1 MDFSPWNECVAII
14 ARELGINVTIN
25 NLQHIIQNGGS
36 QDEIMHSLIK
46 HIGLKCKKLDVD
58 LERIPSL
65 LFPIF
70 VPLKNNQA
78 VVVYGIDENKSATV
92 SFNISPDIKTQID
105 LEQLEALRE
114 GDLWLVYKKERAKDK
129 RVDDF
134 LKPYKGNWLFQLIA
148 KDTKFYGQIALGALF
163 GNILALSS
171 ALFSMQ
177 VYDRVIPAQS
187 YSTLWVLFIG
197 VCIALLMDMALRLA
211 RSHLADAIGKKTD
224 MFMSGMFFSRALR
237 IQNDARPNSTGAFV
251 AQLREIEHIRELL
264 TSTTVIA
271 MVDMPFIMIFIG
283 VIAFIGGELAF
294 APLLAIPLIV
304 IPGLIA
310 QWPLSR
316 LSQQGIRESAI
327 RNSMLV
333 ETVEGLEDIKIM
345 QAEDRFLRT
354 WNECN
359 ATTAQISLEQRHWSS
374 LITNWCQFIQQLVY
388 VCVIAIGVYLV
399 INNDITTGTLIACSI
414 LSSRTVAPLGQ
425 LAQVLTRWQHA
436 RMAKSGLDEF
446 LKKPLDQKP
455 FDETLHT
462 DEIKGNFSLR
472 DVKYRFNPESP
483 MVLNIANLQIKSGEK
498 IAILGSIGAGKSTLL
513 RLISGIAEATEGE
526 LLLDNLVMKNISN
539 NDIRRDIAYLP
550 QGAQLFHG
558 TIRDNLIL
566 GKPQTS
572 MEKIAEVL
580 NIAGA
585 ASLLRTGKGLDLEI
599 AEGGR
604 GLSGGQKQTLLLA
617 RTLLRESPIM
627 FLDEPTANMDENLEN
642 HVVNSLAS
650 NIKDKTFIVVTHR
663 RAPLKLVDRIIVMN
677 QGSIILDGPRD
688 QVLQKLQSSNK

>member
-1 MDFSPWNECVAII
+1 MDFSPWNECVTIVAK
-14 ARELGINVTIN
+14 ELGINVSVN
-25 NLQHIIQNGGS
+25 NLKHIVQNGGERS
-36 QDEIMHSLIK
+36 DVMVNLINY
-46 HIGLKCKKLDVD
+46 IGLQCKEVNEKL
-58 LERIPSL
+58 EKIPTL
-65 LFPIF
+65 LFPVL
-70 VPLKNNQA
+70 VPLHNNQA
-78 VVVYGIDENKSATV
+78 VVVYNINETHATV
-92 SFNISPDIKTQID
+92 SFPISPDVKTQVN
-105 LEQLEALRE
+105 LEQLESMRD
-114 GDLWLVYKKERAKDK
+114 GSLWLIYLKERTEDK
-129 RVDDF
+129 RVDEF

-148 KDTKFYGQIALGALF
+148 KDAKFYSQIALGALF

-177 VYDRVIPAQS
+177 IYDRVIPAQS

-197 VCIALLMDMALRLA
+197 VMLALLMDMGLRLA

-224 MFMSGMFFSRALR
+224 LFMSGMFFSRALR
-237 IQNDARPNSTGAFV
+237 MKNDSRPNSTGAFV

-264 TSTTVIA
+264 TSTTVVA
-271 MVDMPFIMIFIG
+271 MVDMPFILIFIA
-283 VIAFIGGELAF
+283 VIAFIGNSLAF
-294 APLLAIPLIV
+294 APLLAIPLVI

-316 LSQQGIRESAI
+316 LSQKGIRESAI
-327 RNSMLV
+327 RNAMLV

-359 ATTAQISLEQRHWSS
+359 TTTAQISLEQRHWSS

-388 VCVIAIGVYLV
+388 ISVIALGVYLV

-425 LAQVLTRWQHA
+425 LASVLTRWQHA
-436 RMAKSGLDEF
+436 KMAKTGLDEF

-455 FDETLHT
+455 FSETLHT
-462 DEIKGNFSLR
+462 DKIKGNFSLKN
-472 DVKYRFNPESP
+472 VKYRFSADAP
-483 MVLNIANLQIKSGEK
+483 MVLDINKLEIKPGEK
-498 IAILGSIGAGKSTLL
+498 IAILGSIGAGKSSLL
-513 RLISGIAEATEGE
+513 RLISGIAETTEGE
-526 LLLDNLVMKNISN
+526 LLLDGLVMKDISN

-558 TIRDNLIL
+558 TIRDNLIM

-572 MEKIAEVL
+572 IEQIVDVL

-585 ASLLRTGKGLDLEI
+585 ASLLKTGKGLDLSI

-617 RTLLRESPIM
+617 RTLLRNSPVL
-627 FLDEPTANMDENLEN
+627 FLDEPTANMDEKLEK
-642 HVVNSLAS
+642 HVVASLHDH
-650 NIKDKTFIVVTHR
+650 IKNKTFVVVTHR
-663 RAPLKLVDRIIVMN
+663 QAPLRLVDRVIVMN
-677 QGSIILDGPRD
+677 QGNIILDGPRD
-688 QVLQKLQSSNK
+688 QVLQKLQATN

>member
-1 MDFSPWNECVAII
+1 MDFSPWNECVTIVAK
-14 ARELGINVTIN
+14 ELGINVSTN
-25 NLQHIIQNGGS
+25 NLKHIVQNGGER
-36 QDEIMHSLIK
+36 DEVMYNLINY
-46 HIGLKCKKLDVD
+46 IGLQCKEVNEKL
-58 LERIPSL
+58 EKIPAL
-65 LFPIF
+65 LFPVL

-78 VVVYGIDENKSATV
+78 VVVYDINETHATL
-92 SFNISPDIKTQID
+92 SFPISPDVKTQVN
-105 LEQLEALRE
+105 LEQLELMRDGA
-114 GDLWLVYKKERAKDK
+114 LWLIYPKERIEDK
-129 RVDDF
+129 RVDEF

-177 VYDRVIPAQS
+177 IYDRVIPAQS

-197 VCIALLMDMALRLA
+197 VMVALLMDMGLRLA
-211 RSHLADAIGKKTD
+211 RGHLADAIGKKTD
-224 MFMSGMFFSRALR
+224 LFMSGMFFSRALR
-237 IQNDARPNSTGAFV
+237 MKNDARPNSTGAFV

-264 TSTTVIA
+264 TSTTVVA
-271 MVDMPFIMIFIG
+271 MVDMPFILIFIA
-283 VIAFIGGELAF
+283 VIAFIGGPLAF
-294 APLLAIPLIV
+294 APLLAIPLVV

-316 LSQQGIRESAI
+316 LSQKGIRESAI
-327 RNSMLV
+327 RNAMLV

-359 ATTAQISLEQRHWSS
+359 TTTAQISLEQRHWSS

-388 VCVIAIGVYLV
+388 ISVIALGVYLV

-425 LAQVLTRWQHA
+425 LASVLTRWQHA
-436 RMAKSGLDEF
+436 KMAKTGLDEF

-455 FDETLHT
+455 FSETLHT
-462 DEIKGNFSLR
+462 DEIKGNFSLKN
-472 DVKYRFNPESP
+472 VKYRFSSDAP
-483 MVLNIANLQIKSGEK
+483 MVLDIDRLEIKPGEK
-498 IAILGSIGAGKSTLL
+498 VAILGSIGAGKSSLL

-526 LLLDNLVMKNISN
+526 LLLDGLVMKDISN

-558 TIRDNLIL
+558 TIRDNLIM

-572 MEKIAEVL
+572 IEQIVEVL

-585 ASLLRTGKGLDLEI
+585 ASLLKTGKGLDLSI

-617 RTLLRESPIM
+617 RTLLRNSPVL
-627 FLDEPTANMDENLEN
+627 FLDEPTANMDEKLEN
-642 HVVNSLAS
+642 HVVASLRDH
-650 NIKDKTFIVVTHR
+650 IKDKTFVVVTHR
-663 RAPLKLVDRIIVMN
+663 QAPLRLVDRVIVMN
-677 QGSIILDGPRD
+677 QGNIILDGPRD
-688 QVLQKLQSSNK
+688 QVLQKLQATN

>member
-1 MDFSPWNECVAII
+1 MEFSPWNECVTII
-14 ARELGINVTIN
+14 ARELGVNVTVN

-36 QDEIMHSLIK
+36 HDELMTRLVD
-46 HIGLKCKKLDVD
+46 HIGLKCKKLDEK

-65 LFPIF
+65 LFPVF
-70 VPLKNNQA
+70 VPLKDNQA
-78 VVVYGIDENKSATV
+78 VVVFSINENKTATV

-105 LEQLEALRE
+105 LEKLESLRDGE
-114 GDLWLVYKKERAKDK
+114 LWLVYNKERAKDK
-129 RVDDF
+129 RIDDF
-134 LKPYKGNWLFQLIA
+134 LKPYKENWLLQLIS
-148 KDTKFYGQIALGALF
+148 KDARFYGQIALGALF

-197 VCIALLMDMALRLA
+197 VTVALLMDMGLRLA

-237 IQNDARPNSTGAFV
+237 IKNDARPNSTGAFV

-271 MVDMPFIMIFIG
+271 MVDMPFIILFIG

-359 ATTAQISLEQRHWSS
+359 TTTAQISLEQRHWAS
-374 LITNWCQFIQQLVY
+374 LITNWCQFVQQLVY
-388 VCVIAIGVYLV
+388 ISVIAIGVYLV

-436 RMAKSGLDEF
+436 KMAKTGLDEF

-462 DEIKGNFSLR
+462 DSIKGNFSLR
-472 DVKYRFNPESP
+472 DVKYRFNQESP
-483 MVLNIANLQIKSGEK
+483 MVLNINSLKITPGEK

-513 RLISGIAEATEGE
+513 RLVSGIAEATEGE
-526 LLLDNLVMKNISN
+526 LLLDGLVMKDISN
-539 NDIRRDIAYLP
+539 NDIRRDVAYLP

-558 TIRDNLIL
+558 TIRENLIL

-572 MEKIAEVL
+572 IEQIVEVL

-585 ASLLRTGKGLDLEI
+585 ASLLKTGKGLDLSI

-617 RTLLRESPIM
+617 RTLLRNSPIL
-627 FLDEPTANMDENLEN
+627 FLDEPTANMDEKLEN
-642 HVVNSLAS
+642 HVVNALGSH
-650 NIKDKTFIVVTHR
+650 IKDKTFIIVTHR
-663 RAPLKLVDRIIVMN
+663 QAPLKLVDRIIVMS
-677 QGSIILDGPRD
+677 QGSIVLDGPRD
-688 QVLQKLQSSNK
+688 QVLQRLKSSN